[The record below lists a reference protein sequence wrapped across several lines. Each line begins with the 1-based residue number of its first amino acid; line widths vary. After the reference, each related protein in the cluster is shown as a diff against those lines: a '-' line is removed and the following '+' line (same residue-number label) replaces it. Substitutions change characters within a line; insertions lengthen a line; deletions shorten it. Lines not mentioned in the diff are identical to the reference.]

1 MMKTLLRVL
10 AVCAVAVLLAASCGK
25 KDKLSV
31 VGCWQLESL
40 ETRAAVGDVEVDIYV
55 SFASDRSFELY
66 QMIGEGRYRRF
77 TGTYT
82 LTGTVIDGTYSD
94 GSKWGS
100 AYDVSVEGKTL
111 TLTSRPSDASSGIE
125 VSTYLQIPVIPD
137 SVLSSVN

>member
-1 MMKTLLRVL
+1 MKTIVRIL
-10 AVCAVAVLLAASCGK
+10 AICAVGALLVVSCGK

-40 ETRAAVGDVEVDIYV
+40 ETRAAVGDVEVDVYV
-55 SFASDRSFELY
+55 SFTPDKSFELY

-82 LTGTVIDGTYSD
+82 LTGTVLDGSYSD

-100 AYDVSVEGKTL
+100 AYDVSVSKGTL
-111 TLTSRPSDASSGIE
+111 TLTTRPSDSSSGIE